1 MHWRGRGGIVLLE
14 EGADPVNLPGA
25 DGVPVW
31 SPDGKLLTMGTDAG
45 LVVTDLDG
53 TVQMTV
59 EGPAGDFAWQP
70 LFE

>member
-1 MHWRGRGGIVLLE
+1 MASSSRW
-14 EGADPVNLPGA
+14 A
-25 DGVPVW
+25 
-31 SPDGKLLTMGTDAG
+31 TDAG
-45 LVVTDLDG
+45 LVVMDLDG